1 MAKRLSRARGV
12 SLIIYQ
18 GLPRY
23 NHKNGMHAHVCGRG
37 KGSRH
42 ARKLHMPTAGGT
54 APAQAW
60 RGRGTC
66 TSMCTRQSTHP
77 RAPPH
82 TRGSRGEGGA
92 HKHAG
97 CSQKREDKEPGAK
110 HLTHSMRCGPNR
122 SKEDHADKAKIK
134 LQKTMH
140 INRKG
145 EAE

>member
-1 MAKRLSRARGV
+1 MHMYVDVARAAAMRG
-12 SLIIYQ
+12 SYTCQRRGAPLQ
-18 GLPRY
+18 
-23 NHKNGMHAHVCGRG
+23 HKHGGG
-37 KGSRH
+37 G
-42 ARKLHMPTAGGT
+42 AR
-54 APAQAW
+54 AQA
-60 RGRGTC
+60 C
-66 TSMCTRQSTHP
+66 A
-77 RAPPH
+77 RAKAH
-82 TRGSRGEGGA
+82 TRGLHLIHGGAEEKGA

-134 LQKTMH
+134 MQKTMH